1 MPAHRQHL
9 SGSGQ
14 VSQFAAQVADIHI
27 HRAFGMAAD
36 GGLAV
41 SDKGG
46 KRFARHGLAVR
57 LAQYCGRT
65 RGRGVTFLTQD
76 PEKRA
81 RVRAGGA
88 VRGGERFLRP
98 SDDRATTPG
107 DTGLIVIEQENALPP
122 ERGELTK
129 LLTATAARGTRVII
143 TAPVPRYPLER
154 RRDKRP
160 GPGDLVGWED
170 VLPLFDAVAFLYTD
184 AYYRIRTGTV
194 AEPGEI
200 SVFRGGA
207 APLCLP
213 VLCRFESGIITDRPP
228 CNPAPDV
235 LQ

>member
-1 MPAHRQHL
+1 MHYAEQLLTYPSL
-9 SGSGQ
+9 LL
-14 VSQFAAQVADIHI
+14 AA
-27 HRAFGMAAD
+27 RPGM
-36 GGLAV
+36 GTTTLAI
-41 SDKGG
+41 
-46 KRFARHGLAVR
+46 R
-57 LAQYCGRT
+57 LAQYYGRT
-65 RGRGVTFLTQD
+65 RGRGVTFLTRD

-98 SDDRATTPG
+98 ADDRATTPG
-107 DTGLIVIEQENALPP
+107 DAGLIVIEQENALPP

-184 AYYRIRTGTV
+184 AYYRIRTGTA